1 MLFVSGIHYNG
12 VIISE
17 FAGNVQY
24 ENIEKGLTYQ
34 VEIDEQTGFKEKVIT
49 EI

>member
-1 MLFVSGIHYNG
+1 
-12 VIISE
+12 
-17 FAGNVQY
+17 VQY

-49 EI
+49 ESRNKKINSFTSN